1 MICHLMPCL
10 DTNLYVME
18 LDQASLTKAK
28 ETIQKVME
36 GKEK

>member
-1 MICHLMPCL
+1 MPGY
-10 DTNLYVME
+10 NLYVME

-28 ETIQKVME
+28 KTIQQVME